1 MKYGRHRM
9 KKVNTIMF
17 DFDGTIMDTNEII
30 LNSWNHTF
38 NTLLG
43 HDADRELMLE
53 HFGEPLELSMKK
65 FFGAEGDQIKE
76 YIDIYRSYQT
86 DNFVNGI
93 KLFPGV
99 PEMLESLKNAGYT
112 LALVTSRLKHTT
124 MQGVEKFGL
133 DRYFDIVI
141 TADDCTKHKPDPQPI
156 NITLEKLGKT
166 ADEAVMVGDT
176 VMDLGCAK
184 NAGVISV
191 LVGWSMALPP
201 EKAAGD
207 AAPDYILE
215 KADDMLLILEGIN
228 KNDI

>member
-1 MKYGRHRM
+1 M
-9 KKVNTIMF
+9 KKVNTVMF
-17 DFDGTIMDTNEII
+17 DFDGTIMDTNDII

-38 NTLLG
+38 NVLRG
-43 HDADRELMLE
+43 HDADKKQMLE
-53 HFGEPLELSMKK
+53 HFGEPLELSMKI
-65 FFGAEGDQIKE
+65 FFGAEGDTVKE

-86 DNFVNGI
+86 DNFVNDI

-133 DRYFDIVI
+133 DKYFDVVI
-141 TADDCTKHKPDPQPI
+141 TANDCTKHKPDPQPI

-166 ADEAVMVGDT
+166 PEEAVMVGDT
-176 VMDLGCAK
+176 VMDLGCAG
-184 NAGVISV
+184 NAGVTSV

-201 EKAAGD
+201 EKAASE
-207 AAPDYILE
+207 AAPDYIL
-215 KADDMLLILEGIN
+215 KDAADMLPFLEKLNN
-228 KNDI
+228 KAE

>member
-1 MKYGRHRM
+1 M
-9 KKVNTIMF
+9 KKVNTVMF
-17 DFDGTIMDTNEII
+17 DFDGTIMDTNDII

-38 NTLLG
+38 NVLRG
-43 HDADRELMLE
+43 HGADRELMLE

-65 FFGAEGDQIKE
+65 FFDAEGDKVKE

-86 DNFVNGI
+86 ENFVNDI

-133 DRYFDIVI
+133 DRYFDVVI
-141 TADDCTKHKPDPQPI
+141 TADDCTKHKPDPEPI
-156 NITLEKLGKT
+156 NITLEKLGKK

-201 EKAAGD
+201 EKLTEND
-207 AAPDYILE
+207 APDYIL
-215 KADDMLLILEGIN
+215 KDASDMLPFLEGIN
-228 KNDI
+228 KSSSGQ

>member
-1 MKYGRHRM
+1 M

-17 DFDGTIMDTNEII
+17 DFDGTIMDTNDII
-30 LNSWNHTF
+30 LNSWNYTF
-38 NTLLG
+38 NVLRG
-43 HDADRELMLE
+43 HDADRDLMLE

-65 FFGAEGDQIKE
+65 FFDAEGDTVKE

-86 DNFVNGI
+86 DNFVNDI

-133 DRYFDIVI
+133 ERYFDVVI
-141 TADDCTKHKPDPQPI
+141 TANDCTKHKPDPQPI
-156 NITLEKLGKT
+156 NITLEKLGKK
-166 ADEAVMVGDT
+166 AEEAVMVGDT
-176 VMDLGCAK
+176 VMDLDCAK
-184 NAGVISV
+184 NAGVMSV

-201 EKAAGD
+201 EKVTKND
-207 AAPDYILE
+207 APDYILRN
-215 KADDMLLILEGIN
+215 AADMLPFLEELN
-228 KNDI
+228 K